1 MKHIK
6 IYEAFSPEEMGSVG
20 TDLKG
25 AIKSSINNPMRESK
39 PILVIASPGTGV
51 TSMVGK
57 IATENSMTL
66 QYIDAGQ
73 LSMFDLE
80 LLPTDNRGGL
90 LFFDDVNRASK
101 RILDSVIKLAIN
113 RKVGEYSLPDSYTV
127 ILSSDVSSEEFGA
140 ELGASLADRFIIINV

>member
-6 IYEAFSPEEMGSVG
+6 IYEAFSPDEMVSRG

-25 AIKSSINNPMRESK
+25 AIESSINNPSRESK
-39 PILVIASPGTGV
+39 PILIIGAPGTGV

-73 LSMFDLE
+73 LSMLDSG

-90 LFFDDVNRASK
+90 LFFDDVDRASK
-101 RILDSVIKLAIN
+101 EVLNSVMRFAIN
-113 RKVGEYSLPDSYTV
+113 RKIEGYSLPDNWTV
-127 ILSSDVSSEEFGA
+127 ILSSSGEEGLYQ
-140 ELGASLADRFIIINV
+140 LGTALESRFIIVSV